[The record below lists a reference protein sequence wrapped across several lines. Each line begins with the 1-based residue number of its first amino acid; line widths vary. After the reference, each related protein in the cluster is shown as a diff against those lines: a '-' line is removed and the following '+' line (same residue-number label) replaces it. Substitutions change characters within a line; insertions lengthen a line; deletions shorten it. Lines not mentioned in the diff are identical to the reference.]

1 VDIHQL
7 QLDKVK
13 ALLGQAGYDPG
24 TPKPGDEATYVQ
36 GLIDALCELSS
47 RDPLTGLVNRRS
59 LLVNLAREL
68 DRVARGGDPAMLL
81 MVDIDHFKRVNDVHG
96 HVVGDVVLA
105 TVAKTLQECVRPMD
119 TVARFGGEE
128 FAVVFPSCPPTFAQ
142 VVAERIRERVA
153 RLLVPVNGS
162 ALSLT
167 VSCGGAFAPEWSR
180 TTPEAWIDRADAQLY
195 RAKAGGRNQVC
206 IESQVAST
214 VSAEEKGFLFGLG
227 SDGGLMIDE
236 PDGHQGR

>member
-1 VDIHQL
+1 VDIQQL

-13 ALLGQAGYDPG
+13 ALLGQAGYDPLV
-24 TPKPGDEATYVQ
+24 PVPGEETAYVQ
-36 GLIDALCELSS
+36 RLIDALCELSS

-81 MVDIDHFKRVNDVHG
+81 MVDIDHFKQVNDRHG
-96 HVVGDVVLA
+96 HVIGDAVLGA
-105 TVAKTLQECVRPMD
+105 VAQTLQDCVRPMD

-142 VVAERIRERVA
+142 VVAERIRERVE
-153 RLLVPVNGS
+153 RLAVPVNGA
-162 ALSLT
+162 ALQVT

-206 IESQVAST
+206 IESPVAST

-227 SDGGLMIDE
+227 DGGLMIDE
-236 PDGHQGR
+236 PDGQAGH